1 MLSDPGTLLL
11 TKTSYMQNVD
21 NAARRAGFDALPQY
35 NAGSLVN
42 KNNNNYYF
50 LLTNEKNGYIVISV
64 TIPDLF

>member
-11 TKTSYMQNVD
+11 DKISYMQEVL
-21 NAARRAGFDALPQY
+21 A
-35 NAGSLVN
+35 N

>member
-11 TKTSYMQNVD
+11 DKISYMQEVL
-21 NAARRAGFDALPQY
+21 A
-35 NAGSLVN
+35 N

-50 LLTNEKNGYIVISV
+50 LLTNEKIGYIVISV